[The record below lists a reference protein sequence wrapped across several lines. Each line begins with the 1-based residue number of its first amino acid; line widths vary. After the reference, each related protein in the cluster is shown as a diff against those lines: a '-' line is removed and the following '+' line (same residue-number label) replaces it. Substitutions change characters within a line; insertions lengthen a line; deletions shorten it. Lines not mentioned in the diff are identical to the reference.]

1 MKIIDIIKKRR
12 SIREFLD
19 KQVEFHKIVDVIEA
33 GMHAPSAGNLQN
45 WKFIIIRDQEKREQI
60 AEACVEQYWIS
71 LAPVMIIICSENE
84 RAERYYEERG
94 VNFYNIQNCA
104 AAAQNML
111 LMATEL
117 GLSSCWI
124 GAFNEDRIKSLLL
137 IPENVKINIILPIG
151 YSNTKPEEK
160 HMLDIKE
167 LFYYEEWGIKIKNI
181 HKIMGIETAT
191 FKDIILK
198 GKELINLTS
207 QKISETLHPK

>member
-1 MKIIDIIKKRR
+1 
-12 SIREFLD
+12 
-19 KQVEFHKIVDVIEA
+19 
-33 GMHAPSAGNLQN
+33 
-45 WKFIIIRDQEKREQI
+45 
-60 AEACVEQYWIS
+60 
-71 LAPVMIIICSENE
+71 
-84 RAERYYEERG
+84 
-94 VNFYNIQNCA
+94 
-104 AAAQNML
+104 ML